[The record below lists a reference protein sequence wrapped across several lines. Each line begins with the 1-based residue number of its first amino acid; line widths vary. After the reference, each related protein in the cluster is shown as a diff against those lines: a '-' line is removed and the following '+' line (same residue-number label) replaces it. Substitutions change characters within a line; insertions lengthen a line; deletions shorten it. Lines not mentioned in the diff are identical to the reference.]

1 MRMTRFALAV
11 PAAVLVLATAVPA
24 SAAPGATPASIT
36 ITGGVLSIAVSTD
49 PVSLGTRS
57 SADGGGTVNGSLG
70 QVTVTD
76 KRGGAAGWT
85 ASVVAT
91 PFTSPAG
98 STLTKATVSYTP
110 GPVTTVGTVT
120 ASAHYPTDLAT
131 GAVAVVVSGAHVD
144 GINTATWNP
153 TITVDVP
160 GGVAPSV
167 YTATFTHSVA

>member
-1 MRMTRFALAV
+1 MTRFALAV

-24 SAAPGATPASIT
+24 SAAPG
-36 ITGGVLSIAVSTD
+36 
-49 PVSLGTRS
+49 
-57 SADGGGTVNGSLG
+57 
-70 QVTVTD
+70 
-76 KRGGAAGWT
+76 
-85 ASVVAT
+85 AT

-144 GINTATWNP
+144 GINLSLIHISAP
-153 TITVDVP
+153 TRP
-160 GGVAPSV
+160 
-167 YTATFTHSVA
+167 Y

>member
-1 MRMTRFALAV
+1 MCIRDR
-11 PAAVLVLATAVPA
+11 
-24 SAAPGATPASIT
+24 
-36 ITGGVLSIAVSTD
+36 
-49 PVSLGTRS
+49 
-57 SADGGGTVNGSLG
+57 
-70 QVTVTD
+70 VTVTD
-76 KRGGAAGWT
+76 KRGGAAAWT

-98 STLTKATVSYTP
+98 STLTKATVSYIP

-120 ASAHYPTDLAT
+120 ASAHHPTDLAT
-131 GAVAVVVSGAHVD
+131 GAAAAVVSGAHVD

-167 YTATFTHSVA
+167 YTATLTPVSY